1 MRLIGCHI
9 ENFGKLHDE
18 TLSFAQDFHVIRE
31 PNGWGKSTLAAFLRV
46 MFYGFEGETKRK
58 GTENERKRFEPW
70 QGGVYGGQLT
80 FEANGKIYTATR
92 IFSDK
97 KANDTF
103 ELRDAAT
110 NLKSTDFSEALGE
123 ELFAI
128 NGESFRRTVFLGQND
143 CVTHATDSI
152 NAKIGNITDNLNDLD
167 CYEKADASLQEVLN
181 NLTPRR
187 KTGRLSKVNDEV
199 TRLKTEVAQSA
210 ALEDAMRDCAARE
223 AEAEERLRE
232 KKMQQEELFALSREV
247 SRAQDRK
254 ADQAAYRQL
263 TEACARADAA
273 YRQAEQWF
281 PNGVPSE
288 AEVQAA
294 LDACDEAER
303 AGERAQ
309 MYLVTADEKEQ
320 LQAFKDAVQ
329 ENLQSGKGEEK
340 NARAGRL
347 AVILCGVICALL
359 GLVLRQ
365 GSTWQWTLLP
375 IAGAVLVIAGVLMWR
390 QDRRAEEEQNAAFVK
405 MEQSLAAEQSVR
417 QEAMEEKQ
425 QNYQTYQEQSRAS
438 RAFAE
443 ERIRN
448 MGLTPTEP
456 LKDQLREIWRRR
468 LEWERAKADAET
480 ARKQRQAFAD
490 GHDPETLTAEQT
502 DTLPSLEELHRL
514 QQQADA
520 EAEQLRAQA
529 DGYRRQLAV
538 QQDKSEELAETEER
552 LAAMQTERA
561 LLKEQYEHVRL
572 AKEYLATAKE
582 TMTAKYM
589 APLMQ
594 SFSKYYLILTGEDA
608 GRYRMDANTNVT
620 VEECGVQR
628 ETVYLS
634 RGWQDMTGLCLRLA
648 LADAMYRDEKPFL
661 ILDDPL
667 LSLDEEHTDGGKRLM
682 RALAREYQVIYF
694 TCR

>member
-18 TLSFAQDFHVIRE
+18 TLSFVPDFHVIRE

-46 MFYGFEGETKRK
+46 MFYGFAGETKRK

-80 FEANGKIYTATR
+80 FEANGKTYTATR

-103 ELRDAAT
+103 ELRDATT
-110 NLKSTDFSEALGE
+110 NLRSDDFSEALGE

-128 NGESFRRTVFLGQND
+128 NDESFLRTVFLGQND

-187 KTGRLSKVNDEV
+187 KTGRLSKLNDEI
-199 TRLKTEVAQSA
+199 TKLKTETSQRV
-210 ALEDAMRDCAARE
+210 ALEDAMRDCTARE
-223 AEAEERLRE
+223 AEAEARLRE
-232 KKMQQEELFALSREV
+232 KQRQQEELFALSREV

-254 ADQAAYRQL
+254 ADQAAYQQL

-273 YRQAEQWF
+273 CRAAAQWF
-281 PNGVPSE
+281 PKGVPSE
-288 AEVQAA
+288 EEVRAA
-294 LDACDEAER
+294 LNACEEAER
-303 AGERAQ
+303 AEERAR

-329 ENLQSGKGEEK
+329 ENLQSQKAAEK
-340 NARAGRL
+340 NPRRGRL
-347 AVILCGVICALL
+347 AIILCGVICALL

-375 IAGAVLVIAGVLMWR
+375 IAGAVLVIAGALMWR
-390 QDRRAEEEQNAAFVK
+390 QDRRAEEAQGAAFAK
-405 MEQSLAAEQSVR
+405 MEQNLAAEQTAR
-417 QEAMEEKQ
+417 QEAMEEKEQ
-425 QNYQTYQEQSRAS
+425 SYRTYQEQARAN
-438 RAFAE
+438 RALAE
-443 ERIRN
+443 ERIRQ

-456 LKDQLREIWRRR
+456 LKEQLGEIWRRR
-468 LEWERAKADAET
+468 LECERAAEDVET
-480 ARKQRQAFAD
+480 ARRQRQAFAD
-490 GHDPETLTAEQT
+490 EHDPETLTAEQT
-502 DTLPSLEELHRL
+502 DTLPTLEELHQR

-520 EAEQLRAQA
+520 DAEQFRAQA
-529 DGYRRQLAV
+529 DGYRRQLAL
-538 QQDKSEELAETEER
+538 QRDKSDELAATEER
-552 LAAMQTERA
+552 LTALQEERA
-561 LLKEQYEHVRL
+561 FLKKQYEHVRL

-594 SFSKYYLILTGEDA
+594 SFSKYYRILTGEDA
-608 GRYRMDANTNVT
+608 GRYRMDANANVT

-634 RGWQDMTGLCLRLA
+634 RGWQDLTGLCLRLA
-648 LADAMYRDEKPFL
+648 LVDAMYREGKPFL

-667 LSLDEEHTDGGKRLM
+667 LTLDEAHTDGGKRLM

-694 TCR
+694 TCK